1 MIKDPKM
8 KHLLGDRFK
17 EGEVLLA
24 VINETPAFFLRIENI
39 IADRK
44 PDWWR
49 LEFLI
54 LTLPLVKT
62 TWIVDDEQI
71 RGASF
76 TMAGKPVQLERVKAP
91 ESREKPQ
98 RKEINENAQKPA
110 NVVSLFNQKN
120 K

>member
-1 MIKDPKM
+1 M
-8 KHLLGDRFK
+8 KHPLGDRFK
-17 EGEVLLA
+17 PGEVLLA

-49 LEFLI
+49 LEFLV
-54 LTLPLVKT
+54 LTLPLVQT

-71 RGASF
+71 RGAPF
-76 TMAGKPVQLERVKAP
+76 TMAGKPVRMERVKAP
-91 ESREKPQ
+91 ESSENPQQKEKIS
-98 RKEINENAQKPA
+98 KDDQKQA
-110 NVVSLFNQKN
+110 NVISLFDQKN